1 MIGEVQSVIEV
12 YYRTCNLSGHLIDLI
27 QCLSS
32 NQAED
37 YSLDLSFWFVED
49 ETCFVFLLIT
59 NACLL
64 SASLSCLQV
73 YILHSEN
80 IWHYF
85 VKHEF
90 FPSTDMVLPKRVPR
104 NKDTFYIS

>member
-37 YSLDLSFWFVED
+37 YSLDLSF
-49 ETCFVFLLIT
+49 
-59 NACLL
+59 
-64 SASLSCLQV
+64 
-73 YILHSEN
+73 
-80 IWHYF
+80 
-85 VKHEF
+85 
-90 FPSTDMVLPKRVPR
+90 
-104 NKDTFYIS
+104 